1 MKQTR
6 AFFNRFSI
14 GVTALWLLLFAL
26 LPNIGLL
33 VVTVLTRG
41 EQDFV
46 LPQFTLDN
54 YLRLLDPTFLKILWE
69 SLWLAF
75 MSTLACLLVG
85 YPFAYRIARAS
96 AKMKPWLLLLV
107 IIPFWTNSLIRTYAL
122 ILILKANGLISTLLV
137 WLGVTEQPVSFMYG
151 DFAVFMGILYTFLP
165 FMVLPLYASIEKLDS
180 RLLDAA
186 RDLGAS
192 GFQSF
197 WHVTFPLTLPG
208 IIAFTHDLET
218 GERRSTVKQDA
229 VDILRVVDSLDNIH
243 IYNRAIGPQDV
254 PSESASMHNAEVAFC
269 YTSKPMHLVSGS
281 PFQTKKMIKMAE
293 IAAGGKEELKRR
305 PRTAFNHTTISPLRI
320 SHEACENAMIVAEAG
335 LPNHIL
341 VMVQQGATSPISYAG
356 SVAVHN
362 ADFLAFNTL
371 LQCVNRGNPTLYGAS
386 ACVMD
391 MKKGL
396 SLVAAPEVFVLNA
409 AMARMSKYYN
419 IPSYIAGG

>member
-85 YPFAYRIARAS
+85 YPFAYRI
-96 AKMKPWLLLLV
+96 
-107 IIPFWTNSLIRTYAL
+107 
-122 ILILKANGLISTLLV
+122 KANGLISTLLV

-208 IIAFTHDLET
+208 IIAGSMLVFLPSLGAFYIPEILGGAKSMLIGNFIKNQFMVARDWPL
-218 GERRSTVKQDA
+218 GAAASTILTLLLALLIA
-229 VDILRVVDSLDNIH
+229 VYRMA
-243 IYNRAIGPQDV
+243 NRKV
-254 PSESASMHNAEVAFC
+254 ASRDRMDEVA
-269 YTSKPMHLVSGS
+269 
-281 PFQTKKMIKMAE
+281 
-293 IAAGGKEELKRR
+293 
-305 PRTAFNHTTISPLRI
+305 
-320 SHEACENAMIVAEAG
+320 
-335 LPNHIL
+335 
-341 VMVQQGATSPISYAG
+341 
-356 SVAVHN
+356 
-362 ADFLAFNTL
+362 
-371 LQCVNRGNPTLYGAS
+371 
-386 ACVMD
+386 
-391 MKKGL
+391 
-396 SLVAAPEVFVLNA
+396 
-409 AMARMSKYYN
+409 
-419 IPSYIAGG
+419 

>member
-85 YPFAYRIARAS
+85 YPFAYR
-96 AKMKPWLLLLV
+96 
-107 IIPFWTNSLIRTYAL
+107 
-122 ILILKANGLISTLLV
+122 
-137 WLGVTEQPVSFMYG
+137 
-151 DFAVFMGILYTFLP
+151 FMGILYTFLP

-208 IIAFTHDLET
+208 IIAGSMLVFLPSLGAFYIPEILGGAKSMLIGNFIKNQFMVARDWPL
-218 GERRSTVKQDA
+218 GAAASTILTLLLALLIA
-229 VDILRVVDSLDNIH
+229 VYRMA
-243 IYNRAIGPQDV
+243 NRKV
-254 PSESASMHNAEVAFC
+254 ASRDRMDEVA
-269 YTSKPMHLVSGS
+269 
-281 PFQTKKMIKMAE
+281 
-293 IAAGGKEELKRR
+293 
-305 PRTAFNHTTISPLRI
+305 
-320 SHEACENAMIVAEAG
+320 
-335 LPNHIL
+335 
-341 VMVQQGATSPISYAG
+341 
-356 SVAVHN
+356 
-362 ADFLAFNTL
+362 
-371 LQCVNRGNPTLYGAS
+371 
-386 ACVMD
+386 
-391 MKKGL
+391 
-396 SLVAAPEVFVLNA
+396 
-409 AMARMSKYYN
+409 
-419 IPSYIAGG
+419 

>member
-197 WHVTFPLTLPG
+197 WHVTFPLTL
-208 IIAFTHDLET
+208 ARASSRARCSFSCL
-218 GERRSTVKQDA
+218 RSGRS
-229 VDILRVVDSLDNIH
+229 ISLKSS
-243 IYNRAIGPQDV
+243 AGPKV
-254 PSESASMHNAEVAFC
+254 CSS
-269 YTSKPMHLVSGS
+269 
-281 PFQTKKMIKMAE
+281 
-293 IAAGGKEELKRR
+293 
-305 PRTAFNHTTISPLRI
+305 
-320 SHEACENAMIVAEAG
+320 
-335 LPNHIL
+335 
-341 VMVQQGATSPISYAG
+341 ATSSRTSSWWPATG
-356 SVAVHN
+356 
-362 ADFLAFNTL
+362 
-371 LQCVNRGNPTLYGAS
+371 RS
-386 ACVMD
+386 ARRR
-391 MKKGL
+391 
-396 SLVAAPEVFVLNA
+396 APF
-409 AMARMSKYYN
+409 
-419 IPSYIAGG
+419 

>member
-208 IIAFTHDLET
+208 IIAGSMLVFLPSLGAFYIPEILGGAKSMLIGNFIKNQFMVARDWPLGAAASTPSSVASEAASAATESVFTTASISAALPKSWLYHLSVNPFHADVYLAALKE
-218 GERRSTVKQDA
+218 DA
-229 VDILRVVDSLDNIH
+229 ITTKMGRNRNAYTIQSHSLPSFRI
-243 IYNRAIGPQDV
+243 ITPPRPCGRA
-254 PSESASMHNAEVAFC
+254 
-269 YTSKPMHLVSGS
+269 
-281 PFQTKKMIKMAE
+281 
-293 IAAGGKEELKRR
+293 RR
-305 PRTAFNHTTISPLRI
+305 P
-320 SHEACENAMIVAEAG
+320 CG
-335 LPNHIL
+335 
-341 VMVQQGATSPISYAG
+341 
-356 SVAVHN
+356 
-362 ADFLAFNTL
+362 
-371 LQCVNRGNPTLYGAS
+371 
-386 ACVMD
+386 
-391 MKKGL
+391 
-396 SLVAAPEVFVLNA
+396 
-409 AMARMSKYYN
+409 
-419 IPSYIAGG
+419 

>member
-122 ILILKANGLISTLLV
+122 ILILKANGSSARCWYGSGLRNSPCPSCTAISRCS
-137 WLGVTEQPVSFMYG
+137 W
-151 DFAVFMGILYTFLP
+151 
-165 FMVLPLYASIEKLDS
+165 ASCTRSCRSWFCRCTHPSKS
-180 RLLDAA
+180 WTAA
-186 RDLGAS
+186 CSTR
-192 GFQSF
+192 
-197 WHVTFPLTLPG
+197 PG
-208 IIAFTHDLET
+208 ISGPAASS
-218 GERRSTVKQDA
+218 RS
-229 VDILRVVDSLDNIH
+229 
-243 IYNRAIGPQDV
+243 G
-254 PSESASMHNAEVAFC
+254 
-269 YTSKPMHLVSGS
+269 TSRS
-281 PFQTKKMIKMAE
+281 
-293 IAAGGKEELKRR
+293 R
-305 PRTAFNHTTISPLRI
+305 
-320 SHEACENAMIVAEAG
+320 
-335 LPNHIL
+335 
-341 VMVQQGATSPISYAG
+341 
-356 SVAVHN
+356 
-362 ADFLAFNTL
+362 
-371 LQCVNRGNPTLYGAS
+371 
-386 ACVMD
+386 
-391 MKKGL
+391 
-396 SLVAAPEVFVLNA
+396 
-409 AMARMSKYYN
+409 
-419 IPSYIAGG
+419 

>member
-151 DFAVFMGILYTFLP
+151 DFAVFMGNPVHVPAVHGFAAVRIHRKAGQPPARRGPGSRGQRLP
-165 FMVLPLYASIEKLDS
+165 VVLARHVPADPA
-180 RLLDAA
+180 RHHRGLDARFPAFA
-186 RDLGAS
+186 RG
-192 GFQSF
+192 
-197 WHVTFPLTLPG
+197 V
-208 IIAFTHDLET
+208 
-218 GERRSTVKQDA
+218 
-229 VDILRVVDSLDNIH
+229 
-243 IYNRAIGPQDV
+243 
-254 PSESASMHNAEVAFC
+254 
-269 YTSKPMHLVSGS
+269 
-281 PFQTKKMIKMAE
+281 
-293 IAAGGKEELKRR
+293 
-305 PRTAFNHTTISPLRI
+305 
-320 SHEACENAMIVAEAG
+320 
-335 LPNHIL
+335 
-341 VMVQQGATSPISYAG
+341 
-356 SVAVHN
+356 
-362 ADFLAFNTL
+362 
-371 LQCVNRGNPTLYGAS
+371 LY
-386 ACVMD
+386 
-391 MKKGL
+391 
-396 SLVAAPEVFVLNA
+396 P
-409 AMARMSKYYN
+409 
-419 IPSYIAGG
+419 

>member
-69 SLWLAF
+69 SLWCCLHEHAGVLAV
-75 MSTLACLLVG
+75 AIRR
-85 YPFAYRIARAS
+85 YRIARAS

-186 RDLGAS
+186 RDLGATASSRS
-192 GFQSF
+192 GTS
-197 WHVTFPLTLPG
+197 
-208 IIAFTHDLET
+208 
-218 GERRSTVKQDA
+218 RS
-229 VDILRVVDSLDNIH
+229 R
-243 IYNRAIGPQDV
+243 
-254 PSESASMHNAEVAFC
+254 
-269 YTSKPMHLVSGS
+269 
-281 PFQTKKMIKMAE
+281 
-293 IAAGGKEELKRR
+293 
-305 PRTAFNHTTISPLRI
+305 
-320 SHEACENAMIVAEAG
+320 
-335 LPNHIL
+335 
-341 VMVQQGATSPISYAG
+341 
-356 SVAVHN
+356 
-362 ADFLAFNTL
+362 
-371 LQCVNRGNPTLYGAS
+371 
-386 ACVMD
+386 
-391 MKKGL
+391 
-396 SLVAAPEVFVLNA
+396 
-409 AMARMSKYYN
+409 
-419 IPSYIAGG
+419 